1 VTTLPTRTRNAIV
14 VLLEGRDAS
23 GKTTTARD
31 VVEAVPGARVIA
43 VPRPTEEQKRAG
55 DYFRRWLVHLEE
67 MRADIDGE
75 VIIFDRSWYNRALVE
90 RVMGF
95 CTPTELVAF
104 FEAVPKV
111 ENDLMRRGFSLVKMC
126 LSIGGEEQARRL
138 AGRHDRGELTEVDA
152 EALERRHAYARA
164 EEEMFARTSI
174 PGAEWVVL
182 PESER
187 ATRLDAVLAC
197 IAAHRRD

>member
-1 VTTLPTRTRNAIV
+1 LKEVQLPRTAV

-31 VVEAVPGARVIA
+31 VAGSVSHGRVIV
-43 VPRPTEEQKRAG
+43 VPRPTDEQKKHSN
-55 DYFRRWLVHLEE
+55 YFHRWLEHLEQI
-67 MRADIDGE
+67 IDGE
-75 VIIFDRSWYNRALVE
+75 VIVFDRSWYNRALVE

-95 CTPTELVAF
+95 CTPTDLETF

-111 ENDLMRRGFSLVKMC
+111 ESDLMRRGIRLVKVF
-126 LSIGGEEQARRL
+126 LSIGEQEQARRL
-138 AGRHDRGELTEVDA
+138 AGRHERGELTDIDA
-152 EALERRHAYARA
+152 EALAQREAYARA
-164 EEEMFARTSI
+164 EEEMFARTSF

-187 ATRLDAVLAC
+187 ATRLAAV
-197 IAAHRRD
+197 IERVNAALRAE